1 MALIATIRARM
12 LRRRYLRYLGNENA
26 KLNALASSPQWV
38 CDRCGL
44 RQTSEGRSVQRYM
57 EGSNYVGVWPRAD
70 FVAMSC
76 WDCGAPIVKTVK
88 REAA

>member
-12 LRRRYLRYLGNENA
+12 HRRRYVRYLDNEHA
-26 KLNALASSPQWV
+26 KLDALAASPEWM

-44 RQTSEGRSVQRYM
+44 KQTSAGRSVRSYM

-76 WDCGAPIVKTVK
+76 WDCGAPIIKTVK
-88 REAA
+88 QEAA